1 MKDYSLLVAAAAL
14 LLDNNL
20 VWSEDFEQI
29 KGSLANLLLSQADN
43 IAILGSEASPS
54 ALRLAEQLLKDENEL
69 A

>member
-14 LLDNNL
+14 LVDDNL

-29 KGSLANLLLSQADN
+29 KSSLANLLLSQADN

>member
-14 LLDNNL
+14 LVDDNL
-20 VWSEDFEQI
+20 VWSDDFEQI
-29 KGSLANLLLSQADN
+29 KSNLANLLLSQADN
-43 IAILGSEASPS
+43 IAILGNEASPS

>member
-14 LLDNNL
+14 LVDDNL
-20 VWSEDFEQI
+20 VWSDDFEQI
-29 KGSLANLLLSQADN
+29 KKHLANLLLSQADN
-43 IAILGSEASPS
+43 IAILGNEASPS

>member
-14 LLDNNL
+14 LVDDNL